1 MLRRTTQFGFD
12 HPQVAVSTSQKI
24 AKGKE
29 TTNLVGRIAQMSEQE
44 IEDLIERL
52 EKCWHQNGSG
62 TKNVL
67 TQERL
72 WHQHFSGIGIPA
84 AEAHWRL
91 WERRVRNREGKMGR
105 GRDVIRT

>member
-1 MLRRTTQFGFD
+1 MLRRTSQFGLD
-12 HPQVAVSTSQKI
+12 HPQVAVFDSKKF

-44 IEDLIERL
+44 IEDLIETP
-52 EKCWHQNGSG
+52 EW
-62 TKNVL
+62 
-67 TQERL
+67 L

-84 AEAHWRL
+84 ADAHWRP

-105 GRDVIRT
+105 GRDGA